1 MQHAREP
8 LAPINGVLAVSP
20 VDFLPTRTGAT
31 GAVAAALGE
40 DLATISLAFGLRFPV
55 VVAGSGLEKE
65 SAFPDLL
72 QRIGKEGCLKT
83 IGQVFPINQP
93 ATSEQMQAVS
103 QRACGTLDDMIV
115 AQLLDTKKIEDQP
128 ADRHLVGMVC
138 RIRLN
143 LMPQVAGM
151 LASVLSTAAQGSGAM
166 LAGCYLFSAGSTAAG
181 GKRAFV
187 GGIFDR
193 LLEVQGDLDWT
204 DARLALDDSNCRLA
218 RIMRI
223 LSVCMLVGIASLL
236 IRIWWRM
243 A

>member
-1 MQHAREP
+1 MRFPRIITP

-93 ATSEQMQAVS
+93 ATSEQMQ
-103 QRACGTLDDMIV
+103 TL
-115 AQLLDTKKIEDQP
+115 
-128 ADRHLVGMVC
+128 
-138 RIRLN
+138 RIRMILATR
-143 LMPQVAGM
+143 QFESSRASR
-151 LASVLSTAAQGSGAM
+151 ASVQSRSP
-166 LAGCYLFSAGSTAAG
+166 
-181 GKRAFV
+181 
-187 GGIFDR
+187 
-193 LLEVQGDLDWT
+193 
-204 DARLALDDSNCRLA
+204 
-218 RIMRI
+218 
-223 LSVCMLVGIASLL
+223 
-236 IRIWWRM
+236 
-243 A
+243 